1 MDSLTN
7 LERLFLA
14 YNQITEIKGLD
25 TLTKLTVLYL
35 NSNNLTEIKNLESL
49 VNLET
54 LYLDTN
60 KLSSLNNLESLE
72 KLEKLKL
79 LYLNFNPIEGEEKQF
94 ATDVQDFEGVKVREF
109 LASYK
114 KWKQANGK

>member
-1 MDSLTN
+1 
-7 LERLFLA
+7 
-14 YNQITEIKGLD
+14 
-25 TLTKLTVLYL
+25 
-35 NSNNLTEIKNLESL
+35 
-49 VNLET
+49 
-54 LYLDTN
+54 
-60 KLSSLNNLESLE
+60 LE